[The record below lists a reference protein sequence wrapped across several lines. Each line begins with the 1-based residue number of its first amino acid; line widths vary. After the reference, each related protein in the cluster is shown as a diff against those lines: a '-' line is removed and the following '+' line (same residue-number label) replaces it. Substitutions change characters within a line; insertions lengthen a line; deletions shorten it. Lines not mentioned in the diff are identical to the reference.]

1 MKILVL
7 YLVGGPLKQLHM
19 LIGTITSAFAKA
31 SLQQCSVDE
40 REHLSL
46 SAKRVPK
53 QDQCGTTAGQTVSYR
68 FHSRW
73 YSTAPPCKL
82 SELYHRS
89 SDSDGLIFYH
99 SKPTN
104 VVECFLE

>member
-53 QDQCGTTAGQTVSYR
+53 QDQCGTTAGQTVPLSQ
-68 FHSRW
+68 SVVLTQLPPPS
-73 YSTAPPCKL
+73 ST
-82 SELYHRS
+82 
-89 SDSDGLIFYH
+89 
-99 SKPTN
+99 
-104 VVECFLE
+104 VECFE